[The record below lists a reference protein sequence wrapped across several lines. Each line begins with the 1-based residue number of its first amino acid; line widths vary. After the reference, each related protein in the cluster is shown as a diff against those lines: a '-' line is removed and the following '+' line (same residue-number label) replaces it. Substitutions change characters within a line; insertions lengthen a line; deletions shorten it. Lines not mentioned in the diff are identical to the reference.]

1 HADALERRDPLA
13 EARARRIAK
22 APRSFALAHV
32 EGADALCRESQIAA
46 ARPRQ
51 VRERRRE
58 IVGRDTEASRTE
70 PHPVEP
76 ECPVKQSPIAPA
88 PDVGHDAPHAG
99 FDGTARLLAARLEPR
114 EPSCRTR
121 GSRATEHAIEFAH
134 TAAF

>member
-32 EGADALCRESQIAA
+32 EGADALGGESQIAA
-46 ARPRQ
+46 TCPRQ

-76 ECPVKQSPIAPA
+76 ERPLEQRAIAAA
-88 PDVGHDAPHAG
+88 PDIGHDATHAR

-114 EPSCRTR
+114 EPSCRAR
-121 GSRATEHAIEFAH
+121 RSRA
-134 TAAF
+134 